1 MKRILLWFWLLTK
14 RLLKKPTFLA
24 ILILVP
30 LLSFGYQA
38 MTQESSGILT
48 IVLAQE
54 GNDPTASAIIDDLL
68 KQDTVFRYQVCHSAE
83 EAALLV
89 QTGKADA
96 AWVFP
101 EDLQQHMD
109 DFLKDPKE
117 KEGFIQVF
125 QREQNT
131 PLMLSRERLAG
142 AMYHYLSQRY
152 YLQYT
157 RAEFPA
163 LQEMT
168 DEELMVYYDEI
179 EMTNQLFD
187 YKDVNDNAVSQVHY
201 LVAPVRGLLAVLVVL
216 CGLATS
222 MYYMKDQK
230 NGTFDLVPEQK
241 QALPELGCQL
251 VSVLIMGVAVLLALV
266 LTGLQEHLLLELLS
280 LVLYTFC
287 VASFCMLL
295 RVLCGNIKVL
305 GSLLPVLCVAMIV
318 VCPVFFDF
326 ANLRFFQFLLPPT
339 YFINCVYNPWYFL
352 YMALYTGVNFG
363 LYYLLK
369 KAFRR

>member
-152 YLQYT
+152 YLQYLVIWCVCK
-157 RAEFPA
+157 RIVWEYRIRDSIDFFNR
-163 LQEMT
+163 
-168 DEELMVYYDEI
+168 EI
-179 EMTNQLFD
+179 FRN
-187 YKDVNDNAVSQVHY
+187 S
-201 LVAPVRGLLAVLVVL
+201 
-216 CGLATS
+216 C
-222 MYYMKDQK
+222 
-230 NGTFDLVPEQK
+230 
-241 QALPELGCQL
+241 
-251 VSVLIMGVAVLLALV
+251 I
-266 LTGLQEHLLLELLS
+266 
-280 LVLYTFC
+280 FC
-287 VASFCMLL
+287 
-295 RVLCGNIKVL
+295 
-305 GSLLPVLCVAMIV
+305 
-318 VCPVFFDF
+318 
-326 ANLRFFQFLLPPT
+326 RFFKT
-339 YFINCVYNPWYFL
+339 VWV
-352 YMALYTGVNFG
+352 TGCNIW
-363 LYYLLK
+363 
-369 KAFRR
+369 